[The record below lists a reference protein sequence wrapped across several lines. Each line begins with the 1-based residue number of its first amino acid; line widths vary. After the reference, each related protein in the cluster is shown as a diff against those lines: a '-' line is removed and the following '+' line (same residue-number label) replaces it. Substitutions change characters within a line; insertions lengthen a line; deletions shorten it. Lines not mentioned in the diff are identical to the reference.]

1 MKNPAHR
8 EMTIRSINHWH
19 SMPAALAGYS
29 YTGASA
35 MYSLLGE
42 GDKSIKYLNDFL
54 NRHAEPGGLY
64 AESGPCF
71 ETPMAFATSLLEM
84 MIQSDDGK
92 ISILP
97 AIPSEWREMSFK
109 DLGAEGA
116 FRVSAV
122 MYDGILQQV
131 QVKSLA
137 GNRCA
142 LDMMS
147 TFDFDIV
154 SDKRG
159 IVVPLTKKS
168 NGHVSYSF
176 DTKAGETITLKR
188 KNMSTAKDLLVHF
201 KEGDFKWGLNKIYLK
216 MGNLKD
222 RPFF

>member
-1 MKNPAHR
+1 
-8 EMTIRSINHWH
+8 
-19 SMPAALAGYS
+19 
-29 YTGASA
+29 
-35 MYSLLGE
+35 
-42 GDKSIKYLNDFL
+42 
-54 NRHAEPGGLY
+54 
-64 AESGPCF
+64 
-71 ETPMAFATSLLEM
+71 MAFATSLLEM

-137 GNRCA
+137 GNRCT
-142 LDMMS
+142 LGMVS

-159 IVVPLTKKS
+159 IVVPVTKKS
-168 NGHVSYSF
+168 NGHLSYSF

-201 KEGDFKWGLNKIYLK
+201 KEGDFKWGLNKTYLK
-216 MGNLKD
+216 SGNLKD